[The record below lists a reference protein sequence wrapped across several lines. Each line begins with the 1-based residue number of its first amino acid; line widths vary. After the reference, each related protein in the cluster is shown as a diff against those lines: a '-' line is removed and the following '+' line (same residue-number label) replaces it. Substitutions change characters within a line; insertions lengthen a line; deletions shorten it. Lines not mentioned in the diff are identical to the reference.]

1 MNIVVLAGGNSPE
14 RAVSLTSGCLVCAA
28 LRRRGHRVLLL
39 DVWRGLSDA
48 EIGPD
53 PMALFRG
60 ATGGEDEALPD
71 IPGGAN
77 PVGENVLRLCGLA
90 DVVFLALHGAA
101 GENGQ
106 VQAMLDCFGIPYT
119 GSGHGASFIAMD
131 KPLCKTLVQ
140 QGGVLTPD
148 WCLLDREESMESACA
163 RVSESVGFPCVVK
176 PCDGGSSVGVFMV
189 DTPQELPHALAH
201 AWHAGGR
208 FMAEKR
214 IFGRELTVAVLDG
227 RALPAVEIIPRDGF
241 YDYENKYI
249 AGRTEEICPA
259 PIGEAATAALAE
271 SAQRAFELIGLR
283 SYARGDYMMD
293 EEGRLWFL
301 EFNTLPGMTP
311 TSLLPQEAQAVGM
324 SYEDLCEKIIEL
336 ALRVANKI

>member
-14 RAVSLTSGCLVCAA
+14 RAVSLTSGRLVCAA

-39 DVWRGLSDA
+39 DVWRGLTDA
-48 EIGPD
+48 QIGDD
-53 PMALFRG
+53 PMALFCG
-60 ATGGEDEALPD
+60 ATGGEDESLPD
-71 IPGGAN
+71 LPGGKN

-119 GSGHGASFIAMD
+119 GSGHGASFLAMD
-131 KPLCKTLVQ
+131 KPLCKMILR

-148 WCLLDREESMESACA
+148 WCVLDRQESMEQACA
-163 RVSESVGFPCVVK
+163 RVRETVGFPCVIK
-176 PCDGGSSVGVFMV
+176 PCDGGSSVGVMMV
-189 DTPQELPHALAH
+189 DDPEELPHALAK

-208 FMAEKR
+208 FMAERR
-214 IFGRELTVAVLDG
+214 IIGRELTVAVLDG
-227 RALPAVEIIPRDGF
+227 IALPAVEIIPRDGF

-259 PIGEAATAALAE
+259 PIGEEATAALA
-271 SAQRAFELIGLR
+271 SCAQYAFGLIGLR

-293 EEGRLWFL
+293 ADGRLWFL

-324 SYEDLCEKIIEL
+324 SYEDLCEKIVQL
-336 ALRVANKI
+336 AYDTFNK

>member
-1 MNIVVLAGGNSPE
+1 MNIVVLAGGDSPE
-14 RAVSLTSGCLVCAA
+14 RAVSLTSGRLVCAA

-48 EIGPD
+48 EIGENPIE
-53 PMALFRG
+53 LFRG

-71 IPGGAN
+71 IPGGKN
-77 PVGENVLRLCGLA
+77 PVGENVLRLCALA

-119 GSGHGASFIAMD
+119 GSGHGASYIAMD
-131 KPLCKTLVQ
+131 KPLCKTLVR

-148 WCLLDREESMESACA
+148 WCLLDREESMERACA
-163 RVSESVGFPCVVK
+163 RVSETVGFPCVVK

-189 DTPQELPHALAH
+189 DDPEELPHALSK

-208 FMAEKR
+208 FMAERR
-214 IFGRELTVAVLDG
+214 IIGRELTVAVLDG
-227 RALPAVEIIPRDGF
+227 RALPAVEIIPKDGF

-259 PIGEAATAALAE
+259 PIGESATAELAAC
-271 SAQRAFELIGLR
+271 AQHAFELIGLR
-283 SYARGDYMMD
+283 SYARGDYIMD
-293 EEGRLWFL
+293 AEGKLWFL

-336 ALRVANKI
+336 AIKTANK

>member
-1 MNIVVLAGGNSPE
+1 MNIVVLTGGNSPE
-14 RAVSLTSGCLVCAA
+14 RAVALSSGRLVCAA

-39 DVWRGLSDA
+39 DVWRGMADE

-53 PMALFRG
+53 PMSLFRCEPSE
-60 ATGGEDEALPD
+60 TELPD
-71 IPGGAN
+71 GVGGVA
-77 PVGENVLRLCGLA
+77 PVGENILCLCRLA
-90 DVVFLALHGAA
+90 DVVFLALHGGA

-119 GSGHGASFIAMD
+119 GSGHGASFLAMD
-131 KPLCKTLVQ
+131 KPLCKMVLR

-148 WCLLDREESMESACA
+148 WCVLDRQESMEQACA
-163 RVSESVGFPCVVK
+163 RVRETVGFPCVIK
-176 PCDGGSSVGVFMV
+176 PCDGGSSVGVMMV
-189 DTPQELPHALAH
+189 DGPEELSHALVK
-201 AWHAGGR
+201 AWHDGGR
-208 FMAEKR
+208 FMAERR
-214 IFGRELTVAVLDG
+214 IVGRELTVAVLDG

-259 PIGEAATAALAE
+259 PIGEEATVALADC
-271 SAQRAFELIGLR
+271 AQYAFGLLGLR

-293 EEGRLWFL
+293 ADGRLWFL

-324 SYEDLCEKIIEL
+324 SYEDLCEKIVHL
-336 ALRVANKI
+336 AYETFHK

>member
-14 RAVSLTSGCLVCAA
+14 RAVSLTSGRLVCAA

-39 DVWRGLSDA
+39 DVWRGLPDA
-48 EIGPD
+48 EIGAD
-53 PMALFRG
+53 PMVLFRG
-60 ATGGEDEALPD
+60 ATGGEDEALAD
-71 IPGGAN
+71 IPGGEN

-106 VQAMLDCFGIPYT
+106 VQALLDCFGIPYT
-119 GSGHGASFIAMD
+119 GSGHGASFLAMD
-131 KPLCKTLVQ
+131 KHLCKMIMR

-148 WCLLDREESMESACA
+148 WCVIEAGEDPLTACA
-163 RVSESVGFPCVVK
+163 RVCETVGFPCVVK
-176 PCDGGSSVGVFMV
+176 PCDGGSSVGVTMV
-189 DTPQELPHALAH
+189 DDREGLLEALCEARRV
-201 AWHAGGR
+201 GGR
-208 FMAEKR
+208 VMAERR
-214 IFGRELTVAVLDG
+214 ILGRELTVAVLDG

-271 SAQRAFELIGLR
+271 CAQYAFALIGLR
-283 SYARGDYMMD
+283 SYARGDYIMD
-293 EEGRLWFL
+293 AEGRLWFL

-324 SYEDLCEKIIEL
+324 SYEDLCEKIVEM
-336 ALRVANKI
+336 ALGTNNK

>member
-1 MNIVVLAGGNSPE
+1 MNIVVLAGGDSPE
-14 RAVSLTSGCLVCAA
+14 RAVSLTSGRLVCAA
-28 LRRRGHRVLLL
+28 LRRRGHHVLLL
-39 DVWRGLSDA
+39 DVWRGLPDA
-48 EIGPD
+48 EIGAD

-119 GSGHGASFIAMD
+119 GSGHGASYIAMD
-131 KPLCKTLVQ
+131 KPLCKTLVK

-148 WCLLDREESMESACA
+148 WCVLDRQQSMEHACA
-163 RVSESVGFPCVVK
+163 QVRETVGFPCVIK
-176 PCDGGSSVGVFMV
+176 PCDGGSSVGVMMV
-189 DTPQELPHALAH
+189 DDPEELPHALAA

-208 FMAEKR
+208 FMAERR
-214 IFGRELTVAVLDG
+214 IVGRELTVAVLDG

-259 PIGEAATAALAE
+259 PIGERATQALAE
-271 SAQRAFELIGLR
+271 CAQCAFELIGLR
-283 SYARGDYMMD
+283 SYARGDYIMD
-293 EEGRLWFL
+293 DEGRLWFL

-324 SYEDLCEKIIEL
+324 SYEDLCEKIVEM
-336 ALRVANKI
+336 ALRTTNK